1 MRLQRGATGTNQ
13 NAFFIISYL
22 WGWNDESSVATN
34 NRKSSNSNGD
44 KKWSSASDI
53 IINSSVCD
61 WPFSNVK
68 RGSRHTEGLTQK
80 SEKKLIAQVIERL
93 ETFCF

>member
-1 MRLQRGATGTNQ
+1 M
-13 NAFFIISYL
+13 
-22 WGWNDESSVATN
+22 
-34 NRKSSNSNGD
+34 
-44 KKWSSASDI
+44 SARDI